1 MAQKAARSPAG
12 PPSAPSPAVTMS
24 RAAAFYARLGALA
37 SPRYRRFWFGSWAAV
52 GGTQLATAGTGWLVS
67 ELSDSPFNLGVVG
80 AATAI
85 PTILINLFG
94 GVMADRLDRKL
105 LLIGTSTLAM
115 ALAAVLTLLD
125 ATNWVLVWH
134 IVAISIGFGFVYG
147 LDWPV
152 RQAFFPALITRD
164 QMRSAVALNSILW
177 QGTRVVVP
185 SFAGVMIAVLGTESV
200 FVASAAGFFAMTIV
214 LISLRIPRTAGTG
227 PARNVVHELGE
238 GIRYI
243 GRQRVFLVLI
253 LLTFSNHFFGLEYI
267 QLMPAFAKEFF
278 PDDPDAA
285 SRAFGTLLGVAGV
298 GAVSGTF
305 VAAKLQSSR
314 RLGLITLAGPFL
326 LACAVWAFAASPSYP
341 VAVIAIFF
349 AGLVSSV
356 FLINSMTVLQMRVED
371 RLRGRVMGIHG
382 ITFSLIPLGALFGG
396 AVAEAVGV
404 RTAVSISA
412 GILALVVLLITITQK
427 EIRDLDGRRL

>member
-1 MAQKAARSPAG
+1 MAEKAATNPAE
-12 PPSAPSPAVTMS
+12 PANVTPDAQAVP
-24 RAAAFYARLGALA
+24 RAGAFYARLGALA
-37 SPRYRRFWFGSWAAV
+37 SPGYRRFWFGSWAAV

-105 LLIGTSTLAM
+105 LLLGTSTLAM
-115 ALAAVLTLLD
+115 SLTIVLTLLD
-125 ATNWVLVWH
+125 ATGWVVVWH
-134 IVAISIGFGFVYG
+134 IVAISVGFGLVYG

-152 RQAFFPALITRD
+152 RQAFFPALILRE

-185 SFAGVMIAVLGTESV
+185 SFAGIMIAWLGTESV
-200 FVASAAGFFAMTIV
+200 FIASAAGFFAMAMV
-214 LISLRIPRTAGTG
+214 LLSLKVPRTTASA
-227 PARNVVHELGE
+227 ARNVVQELGE

-243 GRQRVFLVLI
+243 ARQRIFGVLI
-253 LLTFSNHFFGLEYI
+253 LLTFANHFLGLEYI

-278 PDDPDAA
+278 PDDADAA
-285 SRAFGTLLGVAGV
+285 SRAFGTLLGVAGA
-298 GAVSGTF
+298 GAVIGTF
-305 VAAKLQSSR
+305 VSTKLQASR
-314 RLGLITLAGPFL
+314 RLGWITIAGPFM
-326 LACAVWAFAASPSYP
+326 LACAVWAFAAAPAYLF
-341 VAVIAIFF
+341 AVVAIFF
-349 AGLVSSV
+349 AGLMSSV

-396 AVAEAVGV
+396 AVAEATGV
-404 RTAVSISA
+404 RVAVSISA
-412 GILALVVLLITITQK
+412 GILAVIVLVVALTQK
-427 EIRDLDGRRL
+427 ELRDLDGRRL

>member
-1 MAQKAARSPAG
+1 MAEKAATNL
-12 PPSAPSPAVTMS
+12 VES
-24 RAAAFYARLGALA
+24 RTGAFYARLGALA
-37 SPRYRRFWFGSWAAV
+37 SPAYRRFWLGSWAAV

-105 LLIGTSTLAM
+105 LLLGTS
-115 ALAAVLTLLD
+115 ALATLLVVVLTILD
-125 ATNWVLVWH
+125 ATGWVVVWH
-134 IVAISIGFGFVYG
+134 IVAISVGFGLVYG

-152 RQAFFPALITRD
+152 RQAFFPALIMRE

-185 SFAGVMIAVLGTESV
+185 SFAGIMIAWLGTESV
-200 FVASAAGFFAMTIV
+200 FIASAAGFFAMTLV
-214 LISLRIPRTAGTG
+214 LLSLKVPHVTARA
-227 PARNVVHELGE
+227 ARNVLQELGE

-243 GRQRVFLVLI
+243 AGQRVFAVLI
-253 LLTFSNHFFGLEYI
+253 LLTFANHFLGLEYI

-278 PDDPDAA
+278 PGDSDAA
-285 SRAFGTLLGVAGV
+285 SRAFGTLLGAAGV
-298 GAVSGTF
+298 GAVIGTF
-305 VAAKLQSSR
+305 VSAKLQSSR
-314 RLGLITLAGPFL
+314 RLGWITLAGPLL
-326 LACAVWAFAASPSYP
+326 LAGAVWGFAAAP
-341 VAVIAIFF
+341 VYALAVVAIFF
-349 AGLVSSV
+349 AGLMSSV

-396 AVAEAVGV
+396 AIAEFTGV
-404 RTAVSISA
+404 RIAVSISA
-412 GILALVVLLITITQK
+412 GILAVIVLIVAVTQG
-427 EIRDLDGRRL
+427 EVRELDGRRL